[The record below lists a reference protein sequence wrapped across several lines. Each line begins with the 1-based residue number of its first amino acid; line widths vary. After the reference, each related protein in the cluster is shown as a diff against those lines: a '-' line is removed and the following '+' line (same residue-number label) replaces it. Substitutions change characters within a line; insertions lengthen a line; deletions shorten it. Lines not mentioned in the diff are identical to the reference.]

1 MPADLYCTDLY
12 LNIISSS
19 LQFLFLTSDYYSCIL
34 TIIDLQENTQLL
46 STIDIRIKIPE
57 ESALIVL
64 TTFYTFYIHE
74 FEQDLQGSICF
85 LKTYFYWH
93 PAKSIQTP
101 IVDTQYSEDPVQI
114 AAVKSGHLSEDYVLF
129 VIFTEPGLWLGRNW
143 KYKEKIFSSH
153 VKRQVNIWFSHTLYH
168 QQLLNPWW

>member
-1 MPADLYCTDLY
+1 MASRINTCSIKYWFFVNELLEYYSVYVLPADLYCTDLY

-74 FEQDLQGSICF
+74 FEQDLQER
-85 LKTYFYWH
+85 
-93 PAKSIQTP
+93 KSI
-101 IVDTQYSEDPVQI
+101 
-114 AAVKSGHLSEDYVLF
+114 F
-129 VIFTEPGLWLGRNW
+129 F
-143 KYKEKIFSSH
+143 
-153 VKRQVNIWFSHTLYH
+153 
-168 QQLLNPWW
+168 